1 MSRLVRFWRAQEGA
15 AVAEF
20 AMLLPVFLLLISGL
34 YDGARLIYGAL
45 QVHAAAQAGA
55 SWARKNGWD
64 LQGVTDA
71 VAASSSIAV
80 SATPAPQLAVG
91 CLSGKAIVGANAQ
104 GQCPGGQPAGG
115 YVLVTAQAPF
125 SPQAPWPAAFWPAVI
140 RAQAT
145 VRVQ

>member
-1 MSRLVRFWRAQEGA
+1 VSRLIGLWRAQEGA

-45 QVHAAAQAGA
+45 KVRAAAQAGA

-71 VAASSSIAV
+71 VAAATSTAV

-91 CLSGKAIVGANAQ
+91 CLRGQAIVGPDPH
-104 GQCPGGQPAGG
+104 GRCPGGQPAGG

-125 SPQAPWPAAFWPAVI
+125 RPQAPWPAAFWPAVI